1 MMKLGE
7 IADVVR
13 SKNAGIYRLTIDVM
27 FEDAETY
34 ERVKATGDL
43 SAEVFAELYDLP
55 LEDVQYFEYDPGL
68 AFKIT
73 IPARVSSG
81 SPGDTD
87 LRGAQQ
93 HAPVFDLEVDVD
105 GSPS

>member
-1 MMKLGE
+1 MRLGD

-13 SKNAGIYRLTIDVM
+13 SKNAGIYHLTIDVM

-34 ERVKATGDL
+34 ERVKASGDL
-43 SAEVFAELYDLP
+43 SASVFADLYGVP
-55 LEDVQYFEYDPGL
+55 EADVQFFEYDPGL
-68 AFKIT
+68 AFKVT

-93 HAPVFDLEVDVD
+93 HAPVFELEVDVE
-105 GSPS
+105 SPPA

>member
-1 MMKLGE
+1 MRLGD
-7 IADVVR
+7 IANVVR

-27 FEDAETY
+27 FNDAETY
-34 ERVKATGDL
+34 EQVKATEDL
-43 SAEVFAELYDLP
+43 SESVFADLYDIAE
-55 LEDVQYFEYDPGL
+55 EDVQFFEYDPGL

-93 HAPVFDLEVDVD
+93 HVPVFELEVDVES
-105 GSPS
+105 SPD

>member
-1 MMKLGE
+1 MRLGD

-34 ERVKATGDL
+34 EQVKATGDL
-43 SAEVFAELYDLP
+43 SAPVFADLYGVPED
-55 LEDVQYFEYDPGL
+55 DVQFFEYDPGL
-68 AFKIT
+68 AFKVT
-73 IPARVSSG
+73 IPTRVSSG

-93 HAPVFDLEVDVD
+93 HAPVFELDVD
-105 GSPS
+105 FDPPST